1 MHIHKYK
8 TLSAVNA
15 KRVGPV
21 TLLLMRCLCGKFKTE
36 EIDGNWAEE
45 IKHNINQEDRTK

>member
-15 KRVGPV
+15 KRIGPV
-21 TLLLMRCLCGKFKTE
+21 TLILMKCLCGEFKTR

-45 IKHNINQEDRTK
+45 IKQNIKNEMH